1 MRLLSYNIQDGGR
14 GREDAIAAVLRDV
27 RPDLVLLQEAVDPDA
42 VARIAEGAGMPQ
54 WGARR
59 GLSNGFLS
67 RIPLAD
73 HSWFTARGTRH
84 SFLEV
89 VLADGRTR
97 CFGLHLRAWF
107 SKWVERQRVLEIR
120 ALLDAIRSHDTG
132 LHVVAGDFNS
142 LAPGARLDTTRMPGW
157 IRGMISLSG
166 GDIARTT
173 IQAMADERYVDAWH
187 VLHDGDAGLTFPTWD
202 PQVRLDYVF
211 VPARARD
218 RLLAAEIVRGGRVR
232 DASDHFP
239 LLVELAREE
248 PPPAT
253 PPA

>member
-1 MRLLSYNIQDGGR
+1 MRLLSYNIKDGGR
-14 GREDAIAAVLRDV
+14 GREAAIAAVLRAV
-27 RPDLVLLQEAVDPDA
+27 RPDLVLLQEASDPDA
-42 VARIAEGAGMPQ
+42 VARIAGESGMSH

-59 GLSNGFLS
+59 GHSNGFLS

-107 SKWVERQRVLEIR
+107 SKWVERQRVVEIR

-132 LHVVAGDFNS
+132 LHVVAGDFNA
-142 LAPGARLDTTRMPGW
+142 LAPGAALDMSRMPGW

-173 IQAMADERYVDAWH
+173 IQAMADARYVDAWRA
-187 VLHDGDAGLTFPTWD
+187 VHDGDEGLTFPTWD

-218 RLLAAEIVRGGRVR
+218 RIAAVEIVRDGAARE
-232 DASDHFP
+232 ASDHFP
-239 LLVELAREE
+239 LLVELARDE
-248 PPPAT
+248 PAG
-253 PPA
+253 